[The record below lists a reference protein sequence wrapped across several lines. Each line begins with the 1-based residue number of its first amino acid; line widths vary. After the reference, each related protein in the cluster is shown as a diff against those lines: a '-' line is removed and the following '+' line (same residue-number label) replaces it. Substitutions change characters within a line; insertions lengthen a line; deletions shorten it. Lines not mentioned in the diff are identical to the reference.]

1 MTIYPAIDLRHG
13 KVVRLKHGDPK
24 QQATYSDD
32 PLATARGWAEAGAH
46 WVHVVNLDGAFGD
59 QAGAAVN
66 RSLLQS
72 LAAVGPRIQFGGGLR
87 SLADIEAALT
97 HGAARVV
104 IGTLAIEQP
113 AVLREAV
120 GRFGSDRVVVGLDTR
135 QGRVKTRGWQ
145 SDGGTDAITLGRQIR
160 SAGVNLVVHTDIAAA
175 LSRGAARVVVGTLA
189 IEQPEVLREAAER
202 FGSERVV
209 VGLDAQGGR
218 VKTRGWQ
225 SDGGS
230 AVIAIG
236 RQIRSA
242 GVTLVVH
249 TDIGRDGDLSGVN
262 RAASIELARE
272 TGLQVIA
279 SGGVNSIADVLR
291 LNDIAG
297 IEGVIIG
304 RALYTGAI
312 DLRQLFSLLRGA

>member
-1 MTIYPAIDLRHG
+1 MNIYPAIDLRHG
-13 KVVRLKHGDPK
+13 QVVRLKYGDPN
-24 QQATYSDD
+24 QQTTYSDE
-32 PLATARGWAEAGAH
+32 PIETARRWAEAGAQ

-59 QAGAAVN
+59 AAGAAIN

-72 LAAVGPRIQFGGGLR
+72 LAIVGPNIQFGGGLR
-87 SLADIEAALT
+87 SIADIEAALSR
-97 HGAARVV
+97 GATRVV
-104 IGTLAIEQP
+104 I
-113 AVLREAV
+113 
-120 GRFGSDRVVVGLDTR
+120 
-135 QGRVKTRGWQ
+135 
-145 SDGGTDAITLGRQIR
+145 
-160 SAGVNLVVHTDIAAA
+160 
-175 LSRGAARVVVGTLA
+175 GTLA
-189 IEQPEVLREAAER
+189 IEQPEVLREAVER
-202 FGSERVV
+202 FGSDRVV
-209 VGLDAQGGR
+209 VGLDAQQSR
-218 VKTRGWQ
+218 VKTHGWQ

-262 RAASIELARE
+262 GAASIELARE

-279 SGGVNSIADVLR
+279 SGGVSSIEDVLR
-291 LNDIAG
+291 LKEVAG

-312 DLRQLFSLLRGA
+312 DLKLLFSLVRGV